1 MKIRVSNGTQH
12 RDLNLPM
19 SDYDLNRMMRSIGVN
34 DTVPYCTLSAVW
46 DDRNPLVELEGL
58 QVNMDEV
65 NYFAKAMDRL
75 TDYQQDVL
83 SVYVKNRSTNGLK
96 DFINLTFSIAG
107 LSLITDFSEAGKVG
121 RQLYMDEFQALSAA
135 NEEKINFIEFAEK
148 TFNEDRVEVYP
159 YGVFVEHGFEMQEI
173 YNGKTFPMYLYDPE
187 QVTAVVELQGK
198 DGATEYLYLPTTAC
212 SFDKVKARLG
222 AENYSECKVTAVHNE
237 RMPENLLPKPEDLKD
252 VEQLAAYNEL
262 CQTVCRFDDAKMD
275 RLSLAVAFIGTED
288 YSDRVYIA
296 KNLDDFEIV
305 PNVHNDEE
313 YGRFV
318 VVESGLFDVDEL
330 IQPHID
336 YAAFAKDKRSG
347 MFADS
352 EYVDGGFIGTPKSW
366 LEYLNQYHGEYSD
379 PLEFSLDD
387 CETFYLYS
395 PLKGTLMSG
404 GEYSEQEDNLYRYD
418 LIPFESDITE
428 AVIKE
433 YDCIGEEPR
442 GLMHYFSG
450 SLSVAE
456 KVFTAK
462 PMVTEREGELYG
474 VLECRIREALTADEL
489 DELKEYWTGQ
499 MSDGWGEGF
508 EQQAIKVE
516 DGELYVSFWSG
527 EDSWSVM
534 TEEELSQSLDRQMGM
549 GM

>member
-159 YGVFVEHGFEMQEI
+159 YGVFVEHGFELQEFYDGI
-173 YNGKTFPMYLYDPE
+173 NFPMYVYDPE
-187 QVTAVVELQGK
+187 QVTAIVELQGK
-198 DGATEYLYLPTTAC
+198 EGTVEYLYLPTTSC
-212 SFDKVKARLG
+212 SFNKVKARLG
-222 AENYSECKVTAVHNE
+222 VEDYSECKVTAVHNE

-252 VEQLAAYNEL
+252 VEQLTAYNEL
-262 CQTVCRFDDAKMD
+262 CQTVCRFDNAKMD

-336 YAAFAKDKRSG
+336 YAAFAKDKRSA

-366 LEYLNQYHGEYSD
+366 LEYLDQYHGEYRN

-395 PLKGTLMSG
+395 PLHGTLTSG
-404 GEYSEQEDNLYRYD
+404 GEYSEQEDDLYRYD
-418 LIPFESDITE
+418 LTPFEPDITE
-428 AVIKE
+428 AIEK

-450 SLSVAE
+450 SLSVAD
-456 KVFTAK
+456 KVVTAK
-462 PMVTEREGELYG
+462 PMVMEREEELYG
-474 VLECRIREALTADEL
+474 VLECRIRESLTADEL

-516 DGELYVSFWSG
+516 EGELFVSFWSSG
-527 EDSWSVM
+527 DFWSVM